1 MGDLLIGD
9 ELKQHKAS
17 ERAISFFLVCILGL
31 DLFLEPFV
39 SYLLMPWL
47 RAQVSRHIYLSFL
60 VLSTIAHF
68 ETRLFL
74 FYDFLC
80 IYMAWATILSR

>member
-9 ELKQHKAS
+9 ELEQHKAS

-31 DLFLEPFV
+31 EFVFLSQSV

-47 RAQVSRHIYLSFL
+47 RAQVSRHISSVLFAYLTMKHKPVL
-60 VLSTIAHF
+60 VEVTIYLHTYGVAQF
-68 ETRLFL
+68 
-74 FYDFLC
+74 
-80 IYMAWATILSR
+80 